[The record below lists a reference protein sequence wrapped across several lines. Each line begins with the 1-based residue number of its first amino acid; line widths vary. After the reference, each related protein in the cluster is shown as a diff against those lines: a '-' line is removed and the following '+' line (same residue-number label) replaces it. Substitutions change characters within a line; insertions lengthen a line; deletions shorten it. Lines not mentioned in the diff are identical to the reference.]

1 MNYAD
6 CAGLLLSRDNYLLVT
21 HKRPDGDTL
30 GSAAALCHA
39 LRRLG
44 KTAYLFP
51 NTEVTENYLPLVEE
65 LYAPAGFT
73 SEHHI
78 SVDVAEM
85 SMAALDYTGDIFLKI
100 DHHIPRGDMG
110 QYQLIHPECAA
121 CGEIVLQLIESM
133 GLVPDRDEANML
145 YTAVSTDTGCF
156 RYANTVGD
164 TFRAA
169 GHLVDLGAE
178 LPRLNKLYFRTKT
191 RARLSLEGMV
201 YSTLRSERDNAIN
214 IAVITLDMLE
224 RSSVVENDL
233 DDLANLAGQVAGNRV
248 AITVREICREPER
261 SKVSVR
267 TDGSV
272 NASEVCA
279 RFGGGGHR
287 MAAGCEFS
295 LSPEQTAQAVLNAVE
310 EVWP

>member
-1 MNYAD
+1 MNTAE
-6 CAGLLLSRDNYLLVT
+6 CAGLLKARDNYLLVT

-44 KTAYLFP
+44 KTAWLFP
-51 NTEVTENYLPLVEE
+51 NTEVTENYYPLVEK
-65 LYAPAGFT
+65 LFAPAGFAPD
-73 SEHHI
+73 HCI

-85 SMAALDYTGDIFLKI
+85 SMAAKGFEGNIFLKI
-100 DHHIPRGDMG
+100 DHHIPRGEMG
-110 QYQLIHPECAA
+110 EYQLIRTECAA
-121 CGEIVLQLIESM
+121 CGEIVLSLIESM
-133 GLVPDRDEANML
+133 GLVPDKTEADCL

-156 RYANTVGD
+156 SYANTNGA

-169 GHLVDLGAE
+169 GRLVDLGAD

-191 RARLSLEGMV
+191 RSRLLLEGMV
-201 YSTLRSERDNAIN
+201 FSTLRSEKNAAIN
-214 IAVITLDMLE
+214 IAVITMKMLE
-224 RSSVVENDL
+224 RSGVTENDL

-248 AITVREICREPER
+248 AITVREICHEPPR
-261 SKVSVR
+261 CKVSLR

-272 NASEVCA
+272 NASYVCA

-287 MAAGCEFS
+287 MASGCELS
-295 LSPEQTAQAVLNAVE
+295 CSPEETAEALLKAVE
-310 EVWP
+310 DVWP